1 MYERPWNKQ
10 EELWEVLW
18 QTFPE
23 GEFKEPAISY
33 KQVEGIQ
40 PSQPAGKANFS
51 TSIKEFSKSFVF
63 IGLF

>member
-18 QTFPE
+18 QSFPA
-23 GEFKEPAISY
+23 GEFKEPQISY

-40 PSQPAGKANFS
+40 PTQPTGNYMCM
-51 TSIKEFSKSFVF
+51 IV
-63 IGLF
+63 IC